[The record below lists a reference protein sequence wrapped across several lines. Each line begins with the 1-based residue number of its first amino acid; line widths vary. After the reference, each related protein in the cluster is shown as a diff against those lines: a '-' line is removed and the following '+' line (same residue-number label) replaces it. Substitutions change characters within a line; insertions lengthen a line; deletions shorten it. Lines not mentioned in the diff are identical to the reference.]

1 MDSCRVCLIW
11 IVWIGRKNRPDFW
24 NLTICYFLGFVPS
37 MSFRRLAAIA
47 TIFPKRGLEEF
58 VSQTSVAGKDVVYGG
73 VLRGI
78 G

>member
-1 MDSCRVCLIW
+1 MDWEEKS
-11 IVWIGRKNRPDFW
+11 
-24 NLTICYFLGFVPS
+24 TEFLESHSLPFFGFVPS

-73 VLRGI
+73 VLRGV

>member
-1 MDSCRVCLIW
+1 
-11 IVWIGRKNRPDFW
+11 
-24 NLTICYFLGFVPS
+24 